1 MTNPIEN
8 ADMMK
13 RRSRG
18 WSDDMSG
25 PAIARRLAVVSD
37 LLKTYRTLQ
46 TAKKAPVSDE
56 TSARDADEAQPDV
69 SLDESAD

>member
-25 PAIARRLAVVSD
+25 PAIARRLAVVAD

-46 TAKKAPVSDE
+46 TAEKVPVSDAKSVKE
-56 TSARDADEAQPDV
+56 ADEVKADV
-69 SLDESAD
+69 SLGECGD